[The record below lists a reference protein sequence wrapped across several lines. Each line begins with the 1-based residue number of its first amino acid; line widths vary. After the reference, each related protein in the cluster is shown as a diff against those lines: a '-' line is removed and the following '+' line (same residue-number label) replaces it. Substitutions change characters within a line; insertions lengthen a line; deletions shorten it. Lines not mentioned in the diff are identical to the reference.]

1 MGVTLL
7 ADHEV
12 WKVAEA
18 TDFIWKKG
26 IWYSIT
32 AERNGPEFVMQI
44 KDGPTLYANHPAFA
58 SSPTSGG
65 KGMGV
70 AGPRKGEIEI
80 DDVKLWSIKK
90 QTQREWPARR
100 AKFADFEPVQIK
112 KPKPKKSSRTNTSA
126 ANQSSDK
133 RGNRKN

>member
-1 MGVTLL
+1 
-7 ADHEV
+7 
-12 WKVAEA
+12 
-18 TDFIWKKG
+18 
-26 IWYSIT
+26 
-32 AERNGPEFVMQI
+32 
-44 KDGPTLYANHPAFA
+44 
-58 SSPTSGG
+58 
-65 KGMGV
+65 MGV

-112 KPKPKKSSRTNTSA
+112 KPKPKKSSRTSTSA